1 MDDVDTF
8 RQPKYLHIITTSLI
22 FITTRTILVI
32 TATGIYVIYI
42 YIYGSL
48 CCPWARVTLV
58 KFILQLYS
66 YPHDVTLSKLPRFM
80 YPLINTFYESS
91 VRREDFAKMGSHWIS
106 FDNYR
111 TLEESQARWKHSSHP
126 GDIYMSYEHC
136 GILHYMLVI
145 EATLACRSKIAGT
158 HTHTSPSTPCD
169 VLRVCYLYEKVL
181 KSDITWRCCP
191 DVGTSSWIP
200 NSIYKLR
207 QHGHICICTYHG
219 MHIVSTRIILAIK
232 ATLPYIYR
240 ERVEVS
246 YEDSIN
252 TICSHHAK

>member
-1 MDDVDTF
+1 MSTHSGNPSIYILL
-8 RQPKYLHIITTSLI
+8 RQVLYSLQPEQ
-22 FITTRTILVI
+22 FWSLRQLE
-32 TATGIYVIYI
+32 YMLYI

-80 YPLINTFYESS
+80 YPLINAFYESS

-158 HTHTSPSTPCD
+158 HTHLAFYSLWCPKS
-169 VLRVCYLYEKVL
+169 VLSVWEGTEKWYHLALLSRRWNIIMNPKQYL
-181 KSDITWRCCP
+181 
-191 DVGTSSWIP
+191 
-200 NSIYKLR
+200 
-207 QHGHICICTYHG
+207 
-219 MHIVSTRIILAIK
+219 
-232 ATLPYIYR
+232 
-240 ERVEVS
+240 
-246 YEDSIN
+246 
-252 TICSHHAK
+252 